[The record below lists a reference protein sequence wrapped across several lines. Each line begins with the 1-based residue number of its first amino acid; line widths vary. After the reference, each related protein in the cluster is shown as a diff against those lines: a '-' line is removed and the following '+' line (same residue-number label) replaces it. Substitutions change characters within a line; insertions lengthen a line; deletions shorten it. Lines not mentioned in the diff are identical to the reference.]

1 MLNKIM
7 IATLS
12 IINLSV
18 FLPAYAGEDMSC
30 KVQVAVATP
39 PIPFDQNVAFNV
51 TSNELGLNKSLTLM
65 GGKGP
70 QFIDNI
76 PCSPAPL
83 SISATVYSTPG
94 YTLQGSSIG
103 QCVLKAGYVVLNGP
117 ENSASVV
124 FPYDFNCI
132 N

>member
-1 MLNKIM
+1 MM
-7 IATLS
+7 TSLS
-12 IINLSV
+12 LINLFV
-18 FLPAYAGEDMSC
+18 FLPAYADGDMSC

-76 PCSPAPL
+76 PCTPAPL
-83 SISATVYSTPG
+83 TISATVYSTP
-94 YTLQGSSIG
+94 YYALQTSPIG

-124 FPYDFNCI
+124 FPYDFYCTN
-132 N
+132 

>member
-1 MLNKIM
+1 MLKKIM
-7 IATLS
+7 MTTLS

-18 FLPAYAGEDMSC
+18 FLPAYADGDMSC

-83 SISATVYSTPG
+83 TISATVYSTPG

-117 ENSASVV
+117 ENSVSVV
-124 FPYDFNCI
+124 FPYDFNCDK
-132 N
+132 